1 MIAMM
6 SLMRYIKQYCDPIEA
21 YSIYESYKF
30 LIKVNLTIKCNL
42 YIMQE
47 TIRITK
53 HLIEDDPNDVL
64 RLKPREKY

>member
-1 MIAMM
+1 
-6 SLMRYIKQYCDPIEA
+6 
-21 YSIYESYKF
+21 